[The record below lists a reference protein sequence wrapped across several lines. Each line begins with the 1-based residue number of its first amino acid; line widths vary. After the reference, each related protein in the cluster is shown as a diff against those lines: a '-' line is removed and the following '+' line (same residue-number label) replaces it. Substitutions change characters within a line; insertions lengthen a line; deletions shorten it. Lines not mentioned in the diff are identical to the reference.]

1 MNEEEK
7 KLAEQEAI
15 DEAVELTQIEE
26 RDARIAKLEEERDNY
41 KNVAL
46 KRLGKLPGDAE
57 FISGENSQSG
67 LTVEEIVKN
76 TLLEREIVK
85 EKTDKDIEFRR
96 LARENAELKLSMK
109 NRPNSGMGND
119 SGASADVKDNFF
131 SSSQIDALT
140 QRAKTLKM
148 DPIKF
153 IDKAKANF
161 LKSH

>member
-1 MNEEEK
+1 MDETKKVEEVIEATPEVDQIALRDEK
-7 KLAEQEAI
+7 
-15 DEAVELTQIEE
+15 
-26 RDARIAKLEEERDNY
+26 IAQLEEERNNY
-41 KNVAL
+41 KAVAL
-46 KRLGKLPGDAE
+46 KRLGKLPGDADFLNE
-57 FISGENSQSG
+57 DEAKSG

-109 NRPNSGMGND
+109 NRPYSGMGND